1 MSEAANPI
9 VPRDQVSSKG
19 IIAGDLVAN
28 LPVDNVRAVLSLTP
42 GVLETGAG
50 DGVSIRGG
58 RPGEANVYIDGA
70 PVRST
75 NFGGDFGAMNGL
87 GLGTNALEEASV
99 TTGALG
105 VEFSDAQSGLI
116 SYTTR
121 AGGEQIAG
129 AVSLATDEPM
139 GNGLSVGFN
148 RIEGSIGGPI
158 PGVQNLRWFVSGV
171 GQGQTTR
178 FRGKG
183 SEDVPFFTRAGID
196 LAMQLPTDPGGA
208 LATDVILPKFAQV
221 QGECGN
227 LNGSLPDTSALAQQI
242 NGNYGFDCGG
252 LLRPM
257 DWQTTMNY
265 QGKLQ
270 YGYGQGSSVSL
281 TALIDDF
288 KERFA
293 PFQSVN
299 NPAQYQG
306 HHDWSRK
313 AILNLSH
320 QVSRS
325 AERALAVN
333 LNVSWQRDRH
343 IQGSVDP
350 ATETDSRS
358 PTGGFYLGGM
368 EFSGLQNFPFPI
380 TDQIVRDLRTNSG
393 TRGLPPGLFGRSD
406 LETAQSS
413 RNNPY
418 GATGAGNFG
427 GWNTHGI
434 AVAASTLEETR
445 YTGRVVVDWQANRF
459 HRFTL
464 GGDLKKT
471 DLAWWSVGDLTNQ
484 IFMDAYVVD
493 PIQYGV
499 FASDRLDLGD
509 VVLELGVR
517 WDYYKS
523 NALFANT
530 PGRISSVDSATVPL
544 AERKWNPAGATDDTA

>member
-1 MSEAANPI
+1 M
-9 VPRDQVSSKG
+9 
-19 IIAGDLVAN
+19 
-28 LPVDNVRAVLSLTP
+28 
-42 GVLETGAG
+42 LETGVDG
-50 DGVSIRGG
+50 GVSIRGG

-75 NFGGDFGAMNGL
+75 NSGGQFGGRGMTASVAVGSSNDQAV

-121 AGGEQIAG
+121 AGGDRIAG
-129 AVSLATDEPM
+129 SVSLATDEPM
-139 GNGLSVGFN
+139 GSDVSVGFN
-148 RIEGSIGGPI
+148 RVEASVGGPI
-158 PGVQNLRWFVSGV
+158 PGVGNLRWFLSGV

-183 SEDVPFFTRAGID
+183 AEDEPWFTRAGLD
-196 LAMQLPTDPGGA
+196 MVVPTAAGDA
-208 LATDVILPKFAQV
+208 LATDVILPEFAQV
-221 QGECGN
+221 SGQCGN

-257 DWQTTMNY
+257 DWQTNMNF

-281 TALIDDF
+281 TGVFDDF

-299 NPAQYQG
+299 NPAQYAG
-306 HHDWSRK
+306 HHDWGRK

-333 LNVSWQRDRH
+333 LNLSWQRDRH
-343 IQGSVDP
+343 IQGPLDP

-368 EFSGLQNFPFPI
+368 EFSGLENFPFPI

-406 LETAQSS
+406 LEVTQTS
-413 RNNPY
+413 RNSPY

-427 GWNTHGI
+427 GWATHGI
-434 AVAASTLEETR
+434 AVAASTLEESR

-523 NALFANT
+523 NALFA
-530 PGRISSVDSATVPL
+530 
-544 AERKWNPAGATDDTA
+544 